1 MVKSEFEL
9 YHEDEMLAVPTNR
22 INTTLGSPTEQMMR
36 VFDKFLYDDIKDS
49 ETMEQITALD
59 NMQGGQLD
67 DYGDDWGL
75 DRMGNS
81 DDLYRFLLKLRS
93 ISRTSQGTP
102 NEIIRIIAATF
113 DVDPHEFQVSNDYR
127 IKDDGTSVGK
137 PFQVS
142 VRNLPLDEIE
152 HPEIVSEFMKEL
164 QNSLVLGVTLSKV
177 SLVTNIHV
185 TSYIS
190 TCTQV
195 NEELTIIGN

>member
-75 DRMGNS
+75 DRMGKS

>member
-75 DRMGNS
+75 DRMGKS

-93 ISRTSQGTP
+93 ISRMSQGTP